1 MLKNRIEEDDL
12 KSFDS
17 MFDESVESNIG
28 DNLIE
33 SENNEDVTEDM
44 IGVSDE
50 KCTNP
55 YNKRSEVPDINLF
68 LGKNKTFEEKSL
80 EEKMND
86 IYEEFK
92 SDTTIT
98 LGNIKDIA
106 FRTAAIKG
114 RWCSRLM
121 AERVRYRRL
130 KESLDRLC
138 EEIGKLVDKNN
149 KSSSYLSARQNRES
163 VINSDENVKKLKIE
177 MMESKQLQD
186 YLTLIYES
194 IKDLGYIV
202 KNSLDALNLERGI

>member
-1 MLKNRIEEDDL
+1 MLKNRIEDDL

-17 MFDESVESNIG
+17 MFEESIESNIG
-28 DNLIE
+28 DNLIV
-33 SENNEDVTEDM
+33 SENSADISGDM
-44 IGVSDE
+44 IDISDE
-50 KCTNP
+50 KHVNT
-55 YNKRSEVPDINLF
+55 YNKRSEAPDINLF

-163 VINSDENVKKLKIE
+163 VINSDENVKKLKME

>member
-1 MLKNRIEEDDL
+1 MLKNRIEDDL

-17 MFDESVESNIG
+17 MFEESIESNIG
-28 DNLIE
+28 DNLIV
-33 SENNEDVTEDM
+33 SENSADISGDM
-44 IGVSDE
+44 IDISDE
-50 KCTNP
+50 KYVNT
-55 YNKRSEVPDINLF
+55 YNKRSEAPDINLF

-163 VINSDENVKKLKIE
+163 VINSDENVKKLKME

>member
-1 MLKNRIEEDDL
+1 
-12 KSFDS
+12 
-17 MFDESVESNIG
+17 
-28 DNLIE
+28 
-33 SENNEDVTEDM
+33 
-44 IGVSDE
+44 
-50 KCTNP
+50 
-55 YNKRSEVPDINLF
+55 
-68 LGKNKTFEEKSL
+68 
-80 EEKMND
+80 MND

-163 VINSDENVKKLKIE
+163 VINSDENVKKLKME

>member
-1 MLKNRIEEDDL
+1 MLKNHIDSDDL

-17 MFDESVESNIG
+17 MFEESMESNIG
-28 DNLIE
+28 DSISFDGKTDDSQYE
-33 SENNEDVTEDM
+33 A
-44 IGVSDE
+44 ISDDR
-50 KCTNP
+50 CTNP
-55 YNKRSEVPDINLF
+55 YDNGVATVKTNIF
-68 LGKNKTFEEKSL
+68 LGNNKTFDEKSL

-92 SDTTIT
+92 ADTTIT
-98 LGNIKDIA
+98 IGNIKDIA

-138 EEIGKLVDKNN
+138 DELGKLVDKNN

-163 VINSDENVKKLKIE
+163 VINSDENVKNLKRE
-177 MMESKQLQD
+177 MSESKNLQD

-202 KNSLDALNLERGI
+202 KNSIDALNLERGI